1 MSAGK
6 KNYSVRVTILNEEYT
21 IRSDT
26 PPEHTRAV
34 AEYLDGAIR
43 EVMANG
49 HVVESGRA
57 SILAALRITAE
68 LFDARAAA
76 EEVTESLSALSTE
89 VRRLLPPAK
98 RGEGGT
104 AVE

>member
-1 MSAGK
+1 MTAGTK
-6 KNYSVRVTILNEEYT
+6 HSVRVMILNEEYT

-34 AEYLDGAIR
+34 AEYLDSAIR
-43 EVMANG
+43 EVMASG

-76 EEVTESLSALSTE
+76 EEITVGLDALSSD
-89 VRRLLPPAK
+89 VKRLLPPGK
-98 RGEGGT
+98 RGEG
-104 AVE
+104 

>member
-1 MSAGK
+1 MTTGK
-6 KNYSVRVTILNEEYT
+6 KHSVRITILNEEYT

-26 PPEHTRAV
+26 PPEQTRAV
-34 AEYLDGAIR
+34 AEYLDNAIR
-43 EVMANG
+43 EVMASG

-76 EEVTESLSALSTE
+76 EEITESLNALSADI
-89 VRRLLPPAK
+89 RRLLPPAK
-98 RGEGGT
+98 RGEGGD
-104 AVE
+104 

>member
-1 MSAGK
+1 MTAGK
-6 KNYSVRVTILNEEYT
+6 KHSVRVMILNEEYT

-34 AEYLDGAIR
+34 AEYLDSAIR
-43 EVMANG
+43 EVMSSG
-49 HVVESGRA
+49 QVVESGRA

-76 EEVTESLSALSTE
+76 DEVTESLQALSAE
-89 VRRLLPPAK
+89 VKRLLPPAK
-98 RGEGGT
+98 RGEG
-104 AVE
+104 

>member
-1 MSAGK
+1 MSSGRK
-6 KNYSVRVTILNEEYT
+6 HSVRVTILNEEYS
-21 IRSDT
+21 IRSDS

-34 AEYLDGAIR
+34 AEYLDNAIR
-43 EVMANG
+43 EVMSSG

-76 EEVTESLSALSTE
+76 EEITTSLTTLNAE
-89 VRRLLPPAK
+89 IKRLLPPSK
-98 RGEGGT
+98 RGEG
-104 AVE
+104 AV

>member
-1 MSAGK
+1 MTPGK
-6 KNYSVRVTILNEEYT
+6 KHSVRVMILNEEYT

-34 AEYLDGAIR
+34 AEYLDSAIR
-43 EVMANG
+43 EVMASG

-76 EEVTESLSALSTE
+76 VEITAGLDALSSD
-89 VRRLLPPAK
+89 VKRLLPPGK
-98 RGEGGT
+98 RGEG
-104 AVE
+104 